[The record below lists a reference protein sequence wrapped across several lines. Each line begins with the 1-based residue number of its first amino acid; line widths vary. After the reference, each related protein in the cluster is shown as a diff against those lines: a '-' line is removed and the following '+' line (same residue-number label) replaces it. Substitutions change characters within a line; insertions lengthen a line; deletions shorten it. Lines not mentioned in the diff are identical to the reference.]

1 MRITKKTKTRDILP
15 LLTKER
21 LDDLL
26 EQVEP
31 IPLDKSVLSMTIT
44 EFNDVINDEE
54 TLLLGLIK
62 HNRKAL
68 QFLGKLKSFR
78 NQMQS
83 LNSFFKKL
91 EVKQSPE
98 ETAAAKGVM
107 FPDIIQ
113 KMLITCCSFFHLNSF
128 EEAEKCTVGS
138 YMLIYQNEAANAIY
152 QRKYNEIIETKQKN
166 KKKK

>member
-1 MRITKKTKTRDILP
+1 MRITKKTRTKDILP

-21 LDDLL
+21 LEDLL

-44 EFNDVINDEE
+44 EFNDVLNDDE
-54 TLLLGLIK
+54 TLILNLIK
-62 HNRKAL
+62 ENKHVL

-91 EVKQSPE
+91 EIKQSPE
-98 ETAAAKGVM
+98 ESAAARGVL
-107 FPDIIQ
+107 FPDMIQ
-113 KMLITCCSFFHLNSF
+113 KMLLTCCSFFHLKSF
-128 EEAEKCTVGS
+128 EEAEKCKVS
-138 YMLIYQNEAANAIY
+138 DYMLIYQNEAASALY
-152 QRKYNEIIETKQKN
+152 QRNYNKIMEQKQKN
-166 KKKK
+166 KSKK

>member
-1 MRITKKTKTRDILP
+1 MRITKRTKTKDILP

-26 EQVEP
+26 EQVEA
-31 IPLDKSVLSMTIT
+31 IPLKKSILSMTLT
-44 EFNDVINDEE
+44 EFNDIISDEE
-54 TLLLGLIK
+54 YFVLELVK

-68 QFLGKLKSFR
+68 KFLGKLKSFR
-78 NQMQS
+78 EQMNG
-83 LNSFFKKL
+83 LNAFFKRL
-91 EVKQSPE
+91 EIKQTPE
-98 ETAAAKGVM
+98 ETAATKGVL
-107 FPDIIQ
+107 FPDIMQ
-113 KMLITCCSFFHLNSF
+113 RMLLTCCQFFHLKSF

-152 QRKYNEIIETKQKN
+152 QRNYNKIIEAKQKN

>member
-1 MRITKKTKTRDILP
+1 MRITKKTRTKSILP
-15 LLTKER
+15 LLTKDNLE
-21 LDDLL
+21 DLL
-26 EQVEP
+26 KQVEP
-31 IPLDKSVLSMTIT
+31 VPLEKSILSMSLT
-44 EFNDVINDEE
+44 EFNDIISDEE
-54 TLLLGLIK
+54 SFMLELVK

>member
-1 MRITKKTKTRDILP
+1 MRITKKTRTKDILP

-21 LDDLL
+21 LEDLL

-44 EFNDVINDEE
+44 EFNDVLNDDE
-54 TLLLGLIK
+54 TLILNLIK
-62 HNRKAL
+62 ENKHAL

-91 EVKQSPE
+91 EIKQSPE
-98 ETAAAKGVM
+98 ENAAARGVL
-107 FPDIIQ
+107 FPDMIQ
-113 KMLITCCSFFHLNSF
+113 KMLLTCCSFFHLKSF
-128 EEAEKCTVGS
+128 EEAEKCKVS
-138 YMLIYQNEAANAIY
+138 DYMLIYQNEAASALY
-152 QRKYNEIIETKQKN
+152 QRNYNKIMEQKQKN
-166 KKKK
+166 KSKK

>member
-1 MRITKKTKTRDILP
+1 MRITKKTRTKSILP
-15 LLTKER
+15 LLTKDNLE
-21 LDDLL
+21 DLL
-26 EQVEP
+26 KQVEP
-31 IPLDKSVLSMTIT
+31 VPLEKSILSMSLT
-44 EFNDVINDEE
+44 EFNDIISDEE
-54 TLLLGLIK
+54 SFMLELVK

-107 FPDIIQ
+107 FPDLIQ
-113 KMLITCCSFFHLNSF
+113 RMLLTCCEFFHLNSF